1 MASGLAHQQHSH
13 SQLRQTED
21 LILSEPVVA
30 DLDGGDMEEV
40 DYESLPTSRLS
51 THLLAGGLAGMM
63 EHCCMYPVDCVKV
76 GGWYCMALSS
86 VWDSV

>member
-21 LILSEPVVA
+21 LIPNEPVFA
-30 DLDGGDMEEV
+30 DGGDMEEV

-76 GGWYCMALSS
+76 GRRYSMALSS
-86 VWDSV
+86 VWS